1 MPLKPKLTE
10 APGATEPFQPRFL
23 AVQWVPELVTVAS
36 QAEPTA
42 VPEGKSHS
50 MVQEDRAVVPVFLT
64 VHWPSKPLPQSDFLT
79 KEAVA
84 EVAASAGEARPTIAA
99 SGSSSA
105 VVATALDLVALPD
118 PSLNRV
124 RRRGVSV
131 LNGAP
136 RVRSGQTGVVRGLQT
151 LRRPEHPLSWR
162 AHRSVLGEIRK
173 VWTNRQ
179 EVWTKVRG

>member
-1 MPLKPKLTE
+1 MPLSSVAAVQLSLAEVSVTALAVGVPGAEGALSPGTLPPSQEAPFSLQPAGAPGPVPLKPKLTE

-84 EVAASAGEARPTIAA
+84 EVAASAGRP
-99 SGSSSA
+99 GR
-105 VVATALDLVALPD
+105 
-118 PSLNRV
+118 PS
-124 RRRGVSV
+124 RRGEAA
-131 LNGAP
+131 AP
-136 RVRSGQTGVVRGLQT
+136 
-151 LRRPEHPLSWR
+151 
-162 AHRSVLGEIRK
+162 
-173 VWTNRQ
+173 
-179 EVWTKVRG
+179 